1 MDNKLIVS
9 TSPHISS
16 PVKTRN
22 LMLDVIIALMPALVA
37 SVIFFGPRAILIEV
51 ISVATCVVCEYICR
65 KIMKRENTIGDLSA
79 VVTGLLLAFNL
90 PSSVPVYVPII
101 GGGVAIV
108 VAKQMFGGLG
118 QNFVNPALFARI
130 VLMNS
135 FPTLLTTWWVPGN
148 FGADTTATASIL
160 SFTKTG
166 AEVSY
171 TYLDAF
177 LGNVPGCLGETS
189 VLAILIGGL
198 FLICRKV
205 IKPVIPLVYIVTVF
219 VLSAI
224 LGLDP
229 VMQIL
234 AGGLFL
240 GAFFMATDYVTSPLT
255 VKGKVI
261 YALCMGIMTT
271 LIRRF
276 ASLPEG
282 VSYSILLLNI
292 IVPLIERKTVPL
304 PFGAVKEPKKA
315 KEEAK

>member
-1 MDNKLIVS
+1 MNNKLIVS

-37 SVIFFGPRAILIEV
+37 SVIFFGPRAILIEAV
-51 ISVATCVVCEYICR
+51 SVATCVVCEYICR

-90 PSSVPVYVPII
+90 PSSVPIYVPII

-108 VAKQMFGGLG
+108 VAKQMFGGIG

-135 FPTLLTTWWVPGN
+135 FPTLMTTWWAAGN

-160 SFTKTG
+160 ANIKAG
-166 AEVSY
+166 AEVGY

-189 VLAILIGGL
+189 ALAILIGGIY
-198 FLICRKV
+198 LICRKV

-229 VMQIL
+229 LMQIL
-234 AGGLFL
+234 AGGLFI

-255 VKGKVI
+255 VKGKII
-261 YALCMGIMTT
+261 YALAMGVMTT

-315 KEEAK
+315 KEESK